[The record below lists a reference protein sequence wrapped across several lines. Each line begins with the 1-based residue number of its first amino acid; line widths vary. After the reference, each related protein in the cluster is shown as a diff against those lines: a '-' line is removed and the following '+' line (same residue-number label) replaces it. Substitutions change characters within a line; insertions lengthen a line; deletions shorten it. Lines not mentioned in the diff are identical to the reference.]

1 MFTINEQIMKKPE
14 NKQENRKTFL
24 KRLEGKFSPEQIE
37 NIDFAYDIAKESHR
51 PQLRDTGERYFEH
64 PRAGCLIMMDEL
76 GLYDSDMLISFLLHD
91 TGEDTPIWGNISES
105 YDQFVI
111 KAKKR
116 LTKIF
121 NDKIADIVIKLT
133 KPSVDNAKFF
143 TKDEAFDFYINQMQ
157 TDEDVLVA
165 KMVDRL
171 HNLRNLIGNRPEKIQ
186 KQITETEDVYI
197 PLFKKISGEKKEY
210 VEKLLE
216 KINEQLIIL
225 KSL

>member
-51 PQLRDTGERYFEH
+51 PQSRESGERYFEH

-76 GLYDSDMLISFLLHD
+76 NMYDYDLIISFLLHD

>member
-1 MFTINEQIMKKPE
+1 
-14 NKQENRKTFL
+14 
-24 KRLEGKFSPEQIE
+24 
-37 NIDFAYDIAKESHR
+37 
-51 PQLRDTGERYFEH
+51 
-64 PRAGCLIMMDEL
+64 
-76 GLYDSDMLISFLLHD
+76 
-91 TGEDTPIWGNISES
+91 
-105 YDQFVI
+105 
-111 KAKKR
+111 
-116 LTKIF
+116 
-121 NDKIADIVIKLT
+121 
-133 KPSVDNAKFF
+133 
-143 TKDEAFDFYINQMQ
+143 MQ